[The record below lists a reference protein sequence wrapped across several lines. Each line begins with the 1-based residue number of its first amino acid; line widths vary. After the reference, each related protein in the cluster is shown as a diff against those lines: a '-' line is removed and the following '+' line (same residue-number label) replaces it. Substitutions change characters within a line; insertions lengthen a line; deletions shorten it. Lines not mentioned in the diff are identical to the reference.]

1 MNISKRIAK
10 SKRRESE
17 RNRKIARAR
26 ECESERARARARA
39 CKKEGQIKELP
50 ELRERARRE
59 RETKND
65 YACMHAS
72 NAETE
77 EADL

>member
-1 MNISKRIAK
+1 MS
-10 SKRRESE
+10 ES
-17 RNRKIARAR
+17 ARAR
-26 ECESERARARARA
+26 VQKRRTDQEIARSERERARA
-39 CKKEGQIKELP
+39 
-50 ELRERARRE
+50 RARRE

-65 YACMHAS
+65 YLCMHVS